1 MRVRMMGEFQV
12 TDDAGIDRTPRGSK
26 ARGLIA
32 LLCCTPGH
40 RRPRRW
46 LEGKLWSDR
55 GAEQASG
62 SLRQALTELRRALGP
77 LACHLESDRDCVALN
92 GLVVDLIEDP
102 ATARVALDQ
111 GREFLE
117 GLDVMDPAFSVWLT
131 EERSRVATQLR
142 QGTRSETVLSDAPLT
157 LWLASLPQGTG
168 PGVARDLG
176 AAIARLTAEYLL
188 RGLGEEE
195 AGGACLAQGLHLQ
208 LDGAWSQDRAQLL
221 VRLVAQVEQQTL
233 WSQRLV
239 ASRTGH
245 RGLPTVIFETVEAA

>member
-12 TDDAGIDRTPRGSK
+12 LDETGVDRTPRGSK

-32 LLCCTPGH
+32 LLCRTPGH

-77 LACHLESDRDCVALN
+77 LAGHLESDRDCVALT
-92 GLVVDLIEDP
+92 GVSVDLTDDTRR
-102 ATARVALDQ
+102 ATEALLQ

-117 GLDVMDPAFSVWLT
+117 GLDVMDPAFSSWLA
-131 EERSRVATQLR
+131 EERDRVARELLNP
-142 QGTRSETVLSDAPLT
+142 GPLVLNAPTPPRHEALSQCKE
-157 LWLASLPQGTG
+157 AGI
-168 PGVARDLG
+168 ARDLG

-188 RGLGEEE
+188 RGAAE
-195 AGGACLAQGLHLQ
+195 AAVELRLPRGVDLQ
-208 LDGAWSQDRAQLL
+208 LDGAWSADRTQLR
-221 VRLVAQVEQQTL
+221 VRLVAQTGHETL
-233 WSQRLV
+233 WSQNLV
-239 ASRTGH
+239 ASRSDD
-245 RGLPTVIFETVEAA
+245 LPMLTFETVEAA